1 MPRTNRP
8 PSYRYH
14 KARKCAVVTI
24 FGKNRYLGP
33 YGSPESH
40 EAYERWLA
48 KWRAMIDSPLPD
60 PSEDQSGDVTVNW
73 VILKYLTFAA
83 GYYRKHDEPTDEL
96 KNIRAAL
103 SALKKL
109 YGRTL
114 AQAFGPKDLELVR
127 NSMIEANLARKTI
140 NGRVSRIRRMFRW
153 ASKEGVV
160 PAITYHGL
168 LALDGLKFN
177 RSKARETKRVMPV
190 SEEHVD
196 ASLPHLNE
204 HVRAM
209 VQVQHLTGM
218 RPQEVRNL
226 RTCDIDTSTDVW
238 IYTPWTHKTEHH
250 GHVRQIA
257 IGPRAQ
263 KILSPFLKPKA
274 SDAYVFSP
282 AEAVE
287 AVFER
292 RAKTRKTK
300 RQPSQL
306 TRRRKQKPKRKPN
319 GYYKRDAYRRAIVR
333 ACEKADVPLWKP
345 NQLRH
350 SCGTKI
356 RRLYGLDG
364 AAAVLGHRLGTVTE
378 IYAEADLKKA
388 ITIMQEIG

>member
-8 PSYRYH
+8 PSYRFH
-14 KARKCAVVTI
+14 KARNCAVVTI
-24 FGKNRYLGP
+24 YGKNRYLGS

-48 KWRAMIDSPLPD
+48 KWRSASESPASVQVED
-60 PSEDQSGDVTVNW
+60 PPGDITVNW

-83 GYYRKHDEPTDEL
+83 GYYRKHDEPTDEIR
-96 KNIRAAL
+96 NIRAAL

-127 NSMIEANLARKTI
+127 NSMIDGSLARKTI

-153 ASKEGVV
+153 ASKEGLV

-177 RSKARETKRVMPV
+177 RSRARETKRVMPV
-190 SEEHVD
+190 PVEHV
-196 ASLPHLNE
+196 SETLRHLNE

-209 VQVQHLTGM
+209 VEVQHLTGM

-226 RTCDIDTSTDVW
+226 RTCDVDTTADVW

-250 GHVRQIA
+250 GHERRIA

-263 KILSPFLKPKA
+263 VILTPFLKPTNPE
-274 SDAYVFSP
+274 AYLFSP

-287 AVFER
+287 AVRRR
-292 RAKTRKTK
+292 RAANRKTK

-306 TRRRKQKPKRKPN
+306 ARLRKERPKRKPAQ
-319 GYYKRDAYRRAIVR
+319 YYKRDAYGHAITR
-333 ACEKADVPLWKP
+333 ACKQAKVPHWRP

-378 IYAEADLKKA
+378 IYADADLQKA
-388 ITIMQEIG
+388 INIMQEIG

>member
-8 PSYRYH
+8 PSYRFH

-24 FGKNRYLGP
+24 HGKNHYLGP
-33 YGSPESH
+33 FGSPESY
-40 EAYERWLA
+40 EAYERLLA
-48 KWRAMIDSPLPD
+48 KWRLALGSPVIGGLED
-60 PSEDQSGDVTVNW
+60 PPGELTVNA
-73 VILKYLTFAA
+73 VILNYLTFAS
-83 GYYRKHDEPTDEL
+83 GYYRKHGQPTDEL
-96 KNIRAAL
+96 NNLRAAMA
-103 SALKKL
+103 ALKKL
-109 YGRTL
+109 YGRSL
-114 AQAFGPKDLELVR
+114 AKSFGPKDLELVR
-127 NSMIEANLARKTI
+127 NSMIEGKLARKTI
-140 NGRVSRIRRMFRW
+140 NARVSRIRRMFRW
-153 ASKEGVV
+153 ASKEELV

-177 RSKARETKRVMPV
+177 RSLARETQRVMPV

-218 RPQEVRNL
+218 RPQEVRNI
-226 RTCDIDTSTDVW
+226 RTCDIDTTTEVW

-250 GHVRQIA
+250 GHDRQIA

-263 KILSPFLKPKA
+263 NILRPFLKPKN
-274 SDAYVFSP
+274 SEAYVFSP
-282 AEAVE
+282 ADAVE
-287 AVFER
+287 AVFTL
-292 RAKTRKTK
+292 RAKARKTK

-306 TRRRKQKPKRKPN
+306 ARRRKEKPKRKPSDN
-319 GYYKRDAYRRAIVR
+319 YKRDAYRRAIVR
-333 ACEKADVPLWKP
+333 ACDKAVVPLWKP

-378 IYAEADLKKA
+378 IYAEADLKNA
-388 ITIMQEIG
+388 IAIMREIG